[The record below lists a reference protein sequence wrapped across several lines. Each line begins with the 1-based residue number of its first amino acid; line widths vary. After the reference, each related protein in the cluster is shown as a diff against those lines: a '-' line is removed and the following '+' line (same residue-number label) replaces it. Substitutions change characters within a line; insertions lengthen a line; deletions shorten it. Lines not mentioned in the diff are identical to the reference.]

1 MKSAR
6 VGRRVRCDSARALA
20 FSLALASLACRTVPP
35 RAIDAG
41 DAAGA
46 LMARTLTEPQL
57 AEFAS
62 TVMGAPLPAPGAAWD
77 ERALATS
84 ALYFQPRIALAAAE
98 ARRARAAIDSAGALP
113 NPTLSIVPQYSLN
126 PAAGETA
133 WAPGFQIDWAIQTAG
148 KRGDLIDQA
157 TANALAAHY
166 ALAAE
171 VVAVERE
178 VRSARL
184 ELASA
189 QEARASLQAEL
200 EALRALAQAWRARVE
215 LGAASQAVA
224 APAEAAAFAA
234 HSELAAARAR
244 EAAAGAA
251 LAAAIGVP
259 LAGLGGIELAPLN
272 ANAALAPEAT
282 RTRRA
287 LAERA
292 DVLGALASYA
302 ASEAALQLEVAKQ
315 FPDLRIGPGYQWDQG
330 QSKWQLG
337 ISLDLPI
344 LNRNAGPIEEAIAAR
359 EAAAAQFNAVQSR
372 ALAEI
377 EGAQSALRA
386 ESDARDALR
395 ESAEVIELQAERAD
409 AALNAG
415 AANQLDVFAARA
427 LALRARRDARAAE
440 LRALGAATALAAARQ
455 SAPSG
460 LERLEQLAGHQE
472 NR

>member
-1 MKSAR
+1 MRSEIAR
-6 VGRRVRCDSARALA
+6 TLAL
-20 FSLALASLACRTVPP
+20 SLALASIACRTVPP
-35 RAIDAG
+35 RPIDAD

-46 LMARTLTEPQL
+46 LMARTFADPKL

-62 TVMGAPLPAPGAAWD
+62 TVMAAPLPAPGVAWD
-77 ERALATS
+77 ERALTTS
-84 ALYFQPRIALAAAE
+84 ALYFQPRIALAAAA
-98 ARRARAAIDSAGALP
+98 ARRTRAAIDSAGALP

-126 PAAGETA
+126 PAAGESA
-133 WAPGFQIDWAIQTAG
+133 WAPGLQIDWAIQTAG
-148 KRGDLIDQA
+148 KRGDQIDQA
-157 TANALAAHY
+157 TANALAAHF

-178 VRSARL
+178 VRGARL

-189 QEARASLQAEL
+189 QEAHASLQAEL
-200 EALRALAQAWRARVE
+200 ETLRALANAWRARVE
-215 LGAASQAVA
+215 LGAASRVEA
-224 APAEAAAFAA
+224 APAQAAEFAA

-244 EAAAGAA
+244 EAAATAA

-259 LAGLGGIELAPLN
+259 LARLGEIELAPPSA
-272 ANAALAPEAT
+272 ANSASASEAT
-282 RTRRA
+282 RTQRA

-302 ASEAALQLEVAKQ
+302 ASEASLQLEVAKQ
-315 FPDLRIGPGYQWDQG
+315 FPDLRVGPGYQWDQG

-337 ISLDLPI
+337 VSLDLPI
-344 LNRNAGPIEEAIAAR
+344 FNRNQGPIEEAIAAR

-377 EGAQSALRA
+377 EAAESALRA
-386 ESDARDALR
+386 ESDARDALH
-395 ESAEVIELQAERAD
+395 ESAEAIELQAERAD

-415 AANQLDVFAARA
+415 AANQLDALAARA

-440 LRALGAATALAAARQ
+440 LRALGAAAALEAALRG
-455 SAPSG
+455 APGG

-472 NR
+472 NS

>member
-1 MKSAR
+1 MRSEGAR
-6 VGRRVRCDSARALA
+6 VLA

-35 RAIDAG
+35 HALDPDG
-41 DAAGA
+41 AASA
-46 LMARTLTEPQL
+46 LMARTLADPRL
-57 AEFAS
+57 AEFAAA
-62 TVMGAPLPAPGAAWD
+62 VMGAPLPASDAAWD

-98 ARRARAAIDSAGALP
+98 ARRTRAAIDSAGALP

-126 PAAGETA
+126 PAAGESA

-148 KRGDLIDQA
+148 KRGDQIDRA

-171 VVAVERE
+171 VVAVERA

-189 QEARASLQAEL
+189 QEARASLQAEV
-200 EALRALAQAWRARVE
+200 ETLRALAQAWRARVE
-215 LGAASQAVA
+215 LGAASRAEA

-244 EAAAGAA
+244 EAAAHAA
-251 LAAAIGVP
+251 LAAAIGIP
-259 LAGLGGIELAPLN
+259 LARLGEVELA
-272 ANAALAPEAT
+272 ALDATPTRAPDLA
-282 RTRRA
+282 RKQRA

-292 DVLGALASYA
+292 DVLSALAAYA

-315 FPDLRIGPGYQWDQG
+315 FPDLRVGPGYQWDQG

-359 EAAAAQFNAVQSR
+359 EAAAAQFDAVQSR

-377 EGAQSALRA
+377 ESAEAALGAANEVLSALRENA
-386 ESDARDALR
+386 SVSEQ
-395 ESAEVIELQAERAD
+395 QAERAN
-409 AALNAG
+409 AALRAG
-415 AANQLDVFAARA
+415 AANRLDVLAARA
-427 LALRARRDARAAE
+427 LAQRAGRDARAAE
-440 LRALGAATALAAARQ
+440 LSALSAQAALAAALER
-455 SAPSG
+455 APSG
-460 LERLEQLAGHQE
+460 LEELEQLAGHQE
-472 NR
+472 NP